1 MNTEFRECL
10 KRSKIISFSGGKRL
24 INKELRSA
32 QQDLD
37 DADFGLSHGK
47 HKWSTIQGYYS
58 MYHTAKALLFSQD
71 YREKSHYCLY
81 VALKALFVEPG
92 ILDIKFADA
101 FYHAMILRENADY
114 RSKFSKSGA
123 ALILKRA
130 REFLSRAKEISGL
143 SE

>member
-1 MNTEFRECL
+1 MNPEFKECL
-10 KRSKIISFSGGKRL
+10 KRRKIILFSGGKRL

-37 DADFGLSHGK
+37 DADFGLSHGR
-47 HKWSTIQGYYS
+47 HKWPTIQGYYS
-58 MYHTAKALLFSQD
+58 MYHTARALLFSQD

-81 VALKALFVEPG
+81 AALKALFVEPG

-114 RSKFSKSGA
+114 RSKFTRAGA
-123 ALILKRA
+123 TLVLERA
-130 REFLSRAKEISGL
+130 REFLLEAKEIL
-143 SE
+143 QFEI